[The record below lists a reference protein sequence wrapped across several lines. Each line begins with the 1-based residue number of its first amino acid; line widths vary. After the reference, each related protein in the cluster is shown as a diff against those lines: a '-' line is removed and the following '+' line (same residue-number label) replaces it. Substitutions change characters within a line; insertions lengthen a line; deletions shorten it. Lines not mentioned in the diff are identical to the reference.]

1 MIDDALFETINQR
14 ADIVLS
20 SCSATGEPSLC
31 WGMAGRLLDDRRTVQ
46 AWVREDQ
53 ARQFLADVRAS
64 GRVAAVFNEPYT
76 NIAVQLKGGGGSV
89 RAASREDEPFLRL
102 HVDHMVQALAR
113 VNFNEVFAR
122 NFFDQ
127 PWTMLAVVSFA
138 ATQVFVQTPGPR
150 AGQPL
155 TAAEPGPR
163 DAA

>member
-1 MIDDALFETINQR
+1 VIDDALFETINQR

-53 ARQFLADVRAS
+53 ARQFLADVRAT
-64 GRVAAVFNEPYT
+64 GRV
-76 NIAVQLKGGGGSV
+76 VQLKGGGGSV

-150 AGQPL
+150 AGS
-155 TAAEPGPR
+155 R
-163 DAA
+163 